1 MHRSTLG
8 IPFAIALAGAFV
20 AACSSSSSST
30 SDTDDGGRAPTDT
43 PMDAGSD
50 ARTTAPGN
58 DASVPDASDGG
69 QPDAGGL
76 LTYRS
81 SLSRCWTEPTCQRA
95 LSIAHGGDWSFTGDP
110 YDSDAALAAAYAHD
124 ADGVKIDARITKDG
138 IAVVAHSSPIEKFE
152 SLDCAG
158 KKIEEMTAAQVTQ
171 CHRVPSSSQTFQRL
185 DSVLGDL
192 RGKLVVQV
200 CVKVPTTDLAGVA
213 ATVLSAHA
221 EDFAFLE
228 ISTSDLQTLVP
239 SITDNAKLWYV
250 INIEDRV
257 SEVDT
262 LLDTIKNPRAFLF
275 EFDPNVSIATLVTTR
290 LHPAGIRSFTYDES
304 QTLTVAAIKAH
315 FDQGADVVSTNLNS
329 KSVQARVQVNTARG
343 ITPP

>member
-1 MHRSTLG
+1 MALVS
-8 IPFAIALAGAFV
+8 ALA
-20 AACSSSSSST
+20 AACSSSSPSAPDT
-30 SDTDDGGRAPTDT
+30 AGDGGPATTDDPS
-43 PMDAGSD
+43 DAGSD
-50 ARTTAPGN
+50 AGALPSN
-58 DASVPDASDGG
+58 DASAPEASDASDGG
-69 QPDAGGL
+69 ELDAGGP
-76 LTYRS
+76 LTYRN
-81 SLSRCWTEPTCQRA
+81 SLAKCWTDPTCQRA

-138 IAVVAHSSPIEKFE
+138 VAVVAHSSPIEKFE

-158 KKIEEMTAAQVTQ
+158 KKIEEMTAIQVTQ

-185 DSVLGDL
+185 DSVLEDL

-213 ATVLSAHA
+213 ATVLSSHA

-275 EFDPNVSIATLVTTR
+275 EFDPDVSIATLVTTR

-304 QTLTVAAIKAH
+304 QTLTTAAIKAH
-315 FDQGADVVSTNLNS
+315 FDQGADVVSTNLNA